1 MMNKKGLTLLEGLI
15 SLGIITFGLLSLAA
29 LFVDGARNMREAE
42 IQERSRIVAEEA
54 FNDIIAYRMLDTP
67 KWIMYNEDE
76 GMFNQSLV
84 ETMQY
89 LHMTDQKHKMEEV
102 VGSVFVL
109 DPIGAASVN
118 YNGQARF
125 VVECTE
131 PSTCGL
137 LQIFRESQLRCESTK
152 QM

>member
-1 MMNKKGLTLLEGLI
+1 MMNKGLTLLEVLI
-15 SLGIITFGLLSLAA
+15 SLGIITIGLLSVSA
-29 LFVDGARNMREAE
+29 LFMVGARNMREAE
-42 IQERSRIVAEEA
+42 IQERARVVAEEA

-76 GMFNQSLV
+76 GIFNQSLV

-109 DPIGAASVN
+109 DPVVIGSVN
-118 YNGQARF
+118 YEGPDNLTNTNPPL
-125 VVECTE
+125 E
-131 PSTCGL
+131 
-137 LQIFRESQLRCESTK
+137 IK
-152 QM
+152 

>member
-1 MMNKKGLTLLEGLI
+1 MMNKGLTLLEVLI
-15 SLGIITFGLLSLAA
+15 SLGIITFGLLSVASI
-29 LFVDGARNMREAE
+29 FVVGAHNMREAE

-76 GMFNQSLV
+76 GMFNQSVV

-118 YNGQARF
+118 PPPQSINYGSPKVMQ
-125 VVECTE
+125 
-131 PSTCGL
+131 
-137 LQIFRESQLRCESTK
+137 
-152 QM
+152 

>member
-1 MMNKKGLTLLEGLI
+1 MMNKGLTLLEVLI

-29 LFVDGARNMREAE
+29 LFVVGARNMREAE
-42 IQERSRIVAEEA
+42 IQDRARVVAEEA

-102 VGSVFVL
+102 IGSVFVL

-118 YNGQARF
+118 YNGDSNNASR
-125 VVECTE
+125 
-131 PSTCGL
+131 
-137 LQIFRESQLRCESTK
+137 
-152 QM
+152 

>member
-1 MMNKKGLTLLEGLI
+1 MMNKKGLTLLEVLI

-29 LFVDGARNMREAE
+29 LFVVGARNMREAE

-67 KWIMYNEDE
+67 KWIMYNEEE

-84 ETMQY
+84 ETIQY
-89 LHMTDQKHKMEEV
+89 LHMTDQKHKMEEE
-102 VGSVFVL
+102 VGSVFIL

-118 YNGQARF
+118 PPPQSINYGSPKVMQ
-125 VVECTE
+125 
-131 PSTCGL
+131 
-137 LQIFRESQLRCESTK
+137 
-152 QM
+152 

>member
-1 MMNKKGLTLLEGLI
+1 MMNKKGLTLLEVLI

-29 LFVDGARNMREAE
+29 LFVVGARNMREAE
-42 IQERSRIVAEEA
+42 IQDRARVVAEEA

-118 YNGQARF
+118 YNGDSNHASR
-125 VVECTE
+125 
-131 PSTCGL
+131 
-137 LQIFRESQLRCESTK
+137 
-152 QM
+152 